1 MPHCLETPP
10 YRNPAVNTLLI
21 TYIMVLLYFSMAQ
34 FSENA
39 DFEFCRQTYDA
50 KLCTIHFE

>member
-21 TYIMVLLYFSMAQ
+21 TYIMLLLYFSIAQ
-34 FSENA
+34 FYENA
-39 DFEFCRQTYDA
+39 DIKFCRQTYDA
-50 KLCTIHFE
+50 KLCTIRFE